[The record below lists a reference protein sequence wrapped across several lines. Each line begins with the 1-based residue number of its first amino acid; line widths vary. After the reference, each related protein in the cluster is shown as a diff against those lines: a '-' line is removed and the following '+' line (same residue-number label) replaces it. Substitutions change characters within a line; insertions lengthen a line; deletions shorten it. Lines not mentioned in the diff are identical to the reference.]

1 MSFQKHLLMRL
12 AVDKLGTVD
21 EVVRRAKPTTN
32 TDPILMTAAQALAA
46 IPFSQRMGAVLRLRL
61 KTILPFFL
69 WTDQSR

>member
-21 EVVRRAKPTTN
+21 EVVRRAKPTT
-32 TDPILMTAAQALAA
+32 TILMTAAQALAA
-46 IPFSQRMGAVLRLRL
+46 IPFSQRSQRMGAVLRLRL

>member
-21 EVVRRAKPTTN
+21 EVVRRAKPTT
-32 TDPILMTAAQALAA
+32 TILMTAAQALAA

>member
-21 EVVRRAKPTTN
+21 EEVRRAKPTTN
-32 TDPILMTAAQALAA
+32 ADPILMTAAQALAA